1 MTFIQIFIRL
11 VPEKYHF
18 SRHFPRLC
26 RRNERWNKLMLYIAI
41 KTSHRDSLH
50 RCNYT
55 CDYFQPISKKRF
67 FHRNIAFKKFFSILW
82 GNWAAPSLNCGCF
95 CAFEVSYQTQRRR
108 KMFHIVFRRTSC
120 ILRFAITLEFL
131 NHLAGCAELKSILIY
146 FHHLTR

>member
-1 MTFIQIFIRL
+1 MCPRNITSVDTFL
-11 VPEKYHF
+11 VSVGVTSDGTNSSCTSLSKQVIVIH
-18 SRHFPRLC
+18 
-26 RRNERWNKLMLYIAI
+26 YIAATI
-41 KTSHRDSLH
+41 LAIISNL
-50 RCNYT
+50 
-55 CDYFQPISKKRF
+55 FQRKGSFTGTLLSK
-67 FHRNIAFKKFFSILW
+67 NFSVYYAG
-82 GNWAAPSLNCGCF
+82 GNWAAPALNCGCF